1 MPKQVDYEARRR
13 HIAEAVCDLIDR
25 HGPEGA
31 TLRDVAHHAKVSMGA
46 VQRCFATKDDM
57 LAFALHHITER
68 VTAQGQEEIGASA
81 AKESAVTLL
90 AATLR
95 TLALIE
101 PHQRRDARILAAF
114 TAHATAIPSLAEI
127 LRQAHAETRDLLA
140 WLIRYGQ
147 RSGEFRADLDADMEA
162 EILLPLVEGLTSLAL
177 LGHRPTVP
185 AHDMLTRH
193 IDGLLTEPFRP
204 SQPASST
211 AII

>member
-1 MPKQVDYEARRR
+1 MPKQVDYETRRR

-31 TLRDVAHHAKVSMGA
+31 TLRDVAQQAGVSMGA
-46 VQRCFATKDDM
+46 VQRCFATKDEM

-68 VTAQGQEEIGASA
+68 ITAQGQEEIDASA

-90 AATLR
+90 TATLR
-95 TLALIE
+95 TLTLIE

-127 LRQAHAETRDLLA
+127 LRQAHAKTRDLLV

-147 RSGEFRADLDADMEA
+147 RTGEFRDDLDADLEA
-162 EILLPLVEGLTSLAL
+162 ETLLPLVEGLTSLAL
-177 LGHRPTVP
+177 LGHRATVP
-185 AHDMLTRH
+185 AHDTLTRR
-193 IDGLLTEPFRP
+193 IDGLLMQPSRP
-204 SQPASST
+204 SRPASST
-211 AII
+211 AIT